1 VDYSPGGGPHF
12 SRTEDCGQGG
22 VPGPSGYSLRPVA
35 GPCEFDLP
43 PCHVLFLTGGT
54 MAFPGG
60 RSLSGPCCLIA
71 DSAGGK
77 LDMAAGAAGWT
88 TGVK

>member
-1 VDYSPGGGPHF
+1 
-12 SRTEDCGQGG
+12 
-22 VPGPSGYSLRPVA
+22 
-35 GPCEFDLP
+35 
-43 PCHVLFLTGGT
+43 